1 MGSILITQQTYSY
14 KPGSDTTNLG
24 SLSKQ
29 ISEKE
34 NDVFRLITNMGLQK
48 KKILICHEEW
58 NLRLRIPRSDALPLS
73 HRDSGVNKAI
83 SALKFKHGTRQCI
96 LLGSAMSLASCF

>member
-1 MGSILITQQTYSY
+1 MSSILKTQQTYSY

-29 ISEKE
+29 ISEIE

-58 NLRLRIPRSDALPLS
+58 NLRLRIP
-73 HRDSGVNKAI
+73 
-83 SALKFKHGTRQCI
+83 
-96 LLGSAMSLASCF
+96 LLRCSTSEPQRLWSEQGYFRVEVQT

>member
-1 MGSILITQQTYSY
+1 MSSILITQQTYSY

-29 ISEKE
+29 ISEIE

-58 NLRLRIPRSDALPLS
+58 NLRLRIPRSDALLLFIIIIKS
-73 HRDSGVNKAI
+73 FINKETLR
-83 SALKFKHGTRQCI
+83 SPKTELRV
-96 LLGSAMSLASCF
+96 

>member
-1 MGSILITQQTYSY
+1 MSSILITQQTYSY
-14 KPGSDTTNLG
+14 KPSSDTTNLG

-48 KKILICHEEW
+48 KF
-58 NLRLRIPRSDALPLS
+58 RFPD
-73 HRDSGVNKAI
+73 
-83 SALKFKHGTRQCI
+83 
-96 LLGSAMSLASCF
+96 LGFRAPMLYL

>member
-1 MGSILITQQTYSY
+1 MSSILITQQTYSY

-58 NLRLRIPRSDALPLS
+58 NLRLRIPRSDALLLFIIIIIKS
-73 HRDSGVNKAI
+73 FINKETPR
-83 SALKFKHGTRQCI
+83 SPKTELRV
-96 LLGSAMSLASCF
+96 